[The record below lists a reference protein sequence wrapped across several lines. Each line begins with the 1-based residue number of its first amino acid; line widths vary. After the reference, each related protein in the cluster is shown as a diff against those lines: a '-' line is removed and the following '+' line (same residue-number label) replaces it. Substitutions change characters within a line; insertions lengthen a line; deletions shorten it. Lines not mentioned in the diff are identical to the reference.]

1 RALSIDSHVPCSPV
15 SPRTAPPGYSSSTGL
30 QGGGTSNGSPG
41 TGQLPLIQIYSAPEV
56 YAGRMVP
63 SPTAPTPEAV
73 SESLMPAVGAVRR
86 LLRRLAGP
94 VVAAAPFEVSPAQRE
109 VLLVVG
115 KRAGRSVAEIAD
127 ELGLAPN
134 TVSTIVTQLVGA
146 GLLVRETDP
155 QDRRVGRLRLTAS
168 AQEALDAARARRRG
182 VLHEA

>member
-1 RALSIDSHVPCSPV
+1 
-15 SPRTAPPGYSSSTGL
+15 
-30 QGGGTSNGSPG
+30 
-41 TGQLPLIQIYSAPEV
+41 
-56 YAGRMVP
+56 MVP

-182 VLHEA
+182 VLHEALGRLGPRRVAELAAGIDALEALAEELRALERER

>member
-1 RALSIDSHVPCSPV
+1 ML
-15 SPRTAPPGYSSSTGL
+15 
-30 QGGGTSNGSPG
+30 
-41 TGQLPLIQIYSAPEV
+41 E
-56 YAGRMVP
+56 RMAP
-63 SPTAPTPEAV
+63 SPTAPTADAV

-94 VVAAAPFEVSPAQRE
+94 LATTAPFEVSTSQRE

-115 KRAGRSVAEIAD
+115 KRNGRSVAEIAD

-134 TVSTIVTQLVGA
+134 SVSTIVTQLVGA

-155 QDRRVGRLRLTAS
+155 RDRRVGRLGLTAP

-182 VLHEA
+182 VLHEALDRLSPRQLADLAAGIDALEALAEELRALERER